1 VKNTLATI
9 QSIATLTAR
18 RATSVAEFSALFEAR
33 LMALS
38 ATHNLLTATGW
49 EQATLADLLAKELRP
64 YSPDQFQLEG
74 PDVLFEPPQAL
85 AMGMI
90 IHELATNA
98 AKHGALSVAGGA
110 VVMSWTAPDAQG
122 RVTLDWIEQGG
133 PPITVA
139 PGRVGFG
146 SRLISTSLKGDLNG
160 AADLDYAPEGLKAR
174 LVFRPAPGRRD
185 ALFRESAPSEA

>member
-1 VKNTLATI
+1 
-9 QSIATLTAR
+9 
-18 RATSVAEFSALFEAR
+18 
-33 LMALS
+33 MALS

-90 IHELATNA
+90 LHELATNA
-98 AKHGALSVAGGA
+98 AKHGALSVAGGV
-110 VVMSWTAPDAQG
+110 VVMTWTAPDDQG
-122 RVTLDWIEQGG
+122 RVVLDWVEQGG
-133 PPITVA
+133 PAIAALPE
-139 PGRVGFG
+139 RVGFG
-146 SRLISTSLKGDLNG
+146 SRLIATSLKGDLNG
-160 AADLDYAPEGLKAR
+160 AADLDYAAGGLKAR

-185 ALFRESAPSEA
+185 ALFRESAPSEI